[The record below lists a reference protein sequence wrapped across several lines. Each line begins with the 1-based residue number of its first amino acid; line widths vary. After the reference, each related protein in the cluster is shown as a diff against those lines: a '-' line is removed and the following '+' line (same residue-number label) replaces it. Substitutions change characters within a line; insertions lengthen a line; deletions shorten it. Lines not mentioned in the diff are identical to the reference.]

1 MESKLYVQTEDHSSF
16 KKIILSL
23 DYLSEL
29 KCNFAYGN
37 FKIHVICTAWCK
49 TCLLPTPI
57 PPHPSKRKEKIGH
70 VTLLP
75 WLFYVVKLWLDSW
88 FKLKGKIDIVS
99 YFPANNNFRR
109 LVLHLPFSFLKRKY
123 NKWKNRRL
131 NKNSE
136 KGECKPQWMS
146 DFECKMQER
155 DTLFSQYSEIGRLL
169 AFLKMLLTN
178 FDENSVKGQ
187 GIKYVTL
194 LYIW

>member
-1 MESKLYVQTEDHSSF
+1 MGSKLYVQTEDHSSF

-88 FKLKGKIDIVS
+88 FKLKDKIDTVS
-99 YFPANNNFRR
+99 YFPAKITLEDLFYT
-109 LVLHLPFSFLKRKY
+109 FLSVFWSENTTNGKIADITKIVKKVNASLNGCQILNAKCKR
-123 NKWKNRRL
+123 
-131 NKNSE
+131 
-136 KGECKPQWMS
+136 
-146 DFECKMQER
+146 
-155 DTLFSQYSEIGRLL
+155 EILCSHSIQ
-169 AFLKMLLTN
+169 K
-178 FDENSVKGQ
+178 
-187 GIKYVTL
+187 
-194 LYIW
+194 

>member
-1 MESKLYVQTEDHSSF
+1 MGSKLYVQTEDHSPF
-16 KKIILSL
+16 KNIILSL

-37 FKIHVICTAWCK
+37 VKIHVVCTAWCK
-49 TCLLPTPI
+49 TCLLPI
-57 PPHPSKRKEKIGH
+57 PPHPSKRKEEISH

-88 FKLKGKIDIVS
+88 FKLKDKIDTVS

-169 AFLKMLLTN
+169 TFLKMLLTN
-178 FDENSVKGQ
+178 FDENSVEGQ

-194 LYIW
+194 WYIW